1 MSGIFIS
8 HTHSDKPIADGLA
21 SLAGALFGDRLPV
34 NYSSKKELEG
44 GIAPGE
50 DWFRW
55 IVDQV
60 RQSDVALILLT
71 PASIQKPWVVWE
83 AGAVAGAAFATSTEQ
98 ARVFPITYGIKSTD
112 VPTPFANT
120 QLLNGTDAAD
130 MQKLVDELLTPT
142 RFGKDFGPKDWQRVG
157 ANKEK
162 FVNDYLGLVGPIL
175 LKLPLVIT
183 EASVQEWLGRLDDLR
198 KEQRF
203 SETEVMEN
211 WLDAAFGRDT
221 QDKQRPLDLRIHR
234 QLGELY
240 GLAGRGSDAARQFEL
255 ARQLAPRDIFLLR
268 RLGQAYLDQ
277 KDNAKTGNVLAEIE
291 ALDKTAFERNA
302 ENAAL
307 KARWRQQTGDLNG
320 ARDTLA
326 LAFQNVPSSYYLG
339 DRLGQVLIQLGE
351 VDKAKD
357 VYKQV
362 GRVLREL
369 REQNVWTYAT
379 AITAALVCDDR
390 DGARQSLDKLREL
403 RPSRGQLDSIERG
416 VSNLLDKLKGDP
428 TILAELRGMEQ
439 LPGLTK

>member
-8 HTHSDKPIADGLA
+8 HTHNDKPIADALA
-21 SLAGALFGDRLPV
+21 KLAGDLFGDRLSV

-55 IVDQV
+55 IVAQV
-60 RQSDVALILLT
+60 RQADVALILLT

-120 QLLNGTDAAD
+120 QLLNGADAAD
-130 MQKLVDELLTPT
+130 MQKFVDELLA

-157 ANKEK
+157 LNKEK
-162 FVNDYLGLVGPIL
+162 FVSDYLALVHPIL
-175 LKLPLVIT
+175 LKLPLVVT

-198 KEQRF
+198 REDRF

-211 WLDAAFGRDT
+211 WLDVAFGRDA

-240 GLAGRGSDAARQFEL
+240 GVAGRASDAARQFEL
-255 ARQLAPRDIFLLR
+255 ARKLAPRDIFLLR
-268 RLGQAYLDQ
+268 RLGQAYLDL
-277 KDNAKTGNVLAEIE
+277 KDTKVGGVLAEIE
-291 ALDKTAFERNA
+291 ALDPTAFARNA

-307 KARWRQQTGDLNG
+307 KARWRQ
-320 ARDTLA
+320 
-326 LAFQNVPSSYYLG
+326 
-339 DRLGQVLIQLGE
+339 
-351 VDKAKD
+351 
-357 VYKQV
+357 
-362 GRVLREL
+362 
-369 REQNVWTYAT
+369 
-379 AITAALVCDDR
+379 
-390 DGARQSLDKLREL
+390 
-403 RPSRGQLDSIERG
+403 
-416 VSNLLDKLKGDP
+416 
-428 TILAELRGMEQ
+428 
-439 LPGLTK
+439 

>member
-8 HTHSDKPIADGLA
+8 HTHNDQPIADALA
-21 SLAGALFGDRLPV
+21 KLVAEIFGERVLV
-34 NYSSKKELEG
+34 NYSSKKEREG
-44 GIAPGE
+44 GITPGE
-50 DWFRW
+50 NWFRW

-60 RQSDVALILLT
+60 RDADVALILLT
-71 PASIQKPWVVWE
+71 PSSIQKPWVIWE

-98 ARVFPITYGIKSTD
+98 ARVLPVTYGIKSAE

-120 QLLNGTDAAD
+120 QLVNGANSAD
-130 MQKLVDELLTPT
+130 MQKIVDELLA
-142 RFGKDFGPKDWQRVG
+142 RFGKDFAPKDWQRVG

-162 FVNDYLGLVGPIL
+162 FVGNYIGRVNSIL
-175 LKLPLVIT
+175 LKLPLVVT
-183 EASVQEWLGRLDDLR
+183 EAAVEEWLGRLDELR
-198 KEQRF
+198 SEERF
-203 SETEVMEN
+203 SETEVLEN
-211 WLDAAFGRDT
+211 WLDVAFGRDA

-234 QLGELY
+234 RLGELY
-240 GLAGRGSDAARQFEL
+240 RLAGRTLDAARQFEL

-277 KDNAKTGNVLAEIE
+277 KDNTKANGVLSEIE
-291 ALDKTAFERNA
+291 ALDKAAFERNA

-307 KARWRQQTGDLNG
+307 KARLFQQNGNLIG

-326 LAFQNVPSSYYLG
+326 LAFGNIPQSYYLG
-339 DRLGQVLIQLGE
+339 DRLGQVLVELGE

-379 AITAALVCDDR
+379 ALSAALVCNDQK
-390 DGARQSLDKLREL
+390 GVRQALDKLHAL
-403 RPSRGQLDSIERG
+403 QPPRGQLETISRG
-416 VSNLLDKLKGDP
+416 VASLLDKLKGDP
-428 TILAELRGMEQ
+428 AILQELRGME
-439 LPGLTK
+439 T